1 MDIVF
6 HPIGTIRSPYK
17 DRKDAPMWG
26 ADDTVTEAEL
36 ILDEAYLEGAADM
49 RPGSRYQLVF
59 YFHKSDGGALTVA
72 KRGTGPMTGVFST
85 HSPTRPNPIG
95 ISIVTVTAIDG
106 NRIRFTGVDMLDG
119 TPVLD
124 IKSCRDA

>member
-26 ADDTVTEAEL
+26 ADDPVTEAEL
-36 ILDEAYLEGAADM
+36 ILEEAYLEGAADM
-49 RPGSRYQLVF
+49 QPGKQYQLVF
-59 YFHKSDGGALTVA
+59 FFHKSDSRALTVA
-72 KRGTGPMTGVFST
+72 RRGDGPLTGVFST

-95 ISIVTVTAIDG
+95 ISIITVKAIDG
-106 NRIRFTGVDMLDG
+106 SRIRFTGVDMLDG

-124 IKSCRDA
+124 IKSYRTD